1 MKCGILTF
9 HKTTNYGAVLQAY
22 ALMDAINNLK
32 EVDCE
37 IIDYRCE
44 AVEQRYKILRK
55 YETTKDAIKAFLC
68 AIPNTQLKRN
78 FSVFARKYC
87 NLSAPTTSK
96 ELLEKTR
103 DYDAIVVGSDQIWNP
118 KLTGGDENYFLPFDI
133 PCKKIAYAASFGSFD
148 DKEKIQY
155 YFEKDIS
162 DFAAVS
168 LREMDVVKYLDHSK
182 IYKIQQVLDPTFLL
196 NQEEWKKV
204 FIKEAIVKGK
214 YILVYKMM
222 DAEGLFD
229 FARKLG
235 KEKGLPIIY
244 LTHSARREA
253 GMKNIFTASPEE
265 FLNYL
270 YYAEY
275 VVTSSFHGTAL
286 SVNLNKEFY
295 YALDR
300 KNLTANRRI
309 EALMY
314 LLGLQNRN
322 ILCQSNGNASID
334 WNAVNAKL
342 DEQRAKSKEFLR
354 KAIEGVNQEN
364 ASANR

>member
-1 MKCGILTF
+1 MKCGIMTF
-9 HKTTNYGAVLQAY
+9 HKTTNYGAILQAY
-22 ALMDAINNLK
+22 ALMDAINKL
-32 EVDCE
+32 EDVDCE

-55 YETTKDAIKAFLC
+55 YETIKDAIKASLC
-68 AIPNTQLKRN
+68 AIPNAKLKRN
-78 FSVFARKYC
+78 FIMFAKKYC
-87 NLSAPTTSK
+87 NLSASTTPK
-96 ELLEKTR
+96 EILGQIE

-118 KLTGGDENYFLPFDI
+118 KLTGGDENYFLPFKT

-162 DFAAVS
+162 NFTAVS
-168 LREMDVVKYLDHSK
+168 LREMDAVKYLDHPEM
-182 IYKIQQVLDPTFLL
+182 YNIQQVLDPTFLM
-196 NQEEWKKV
+196 NKKEWEKA
-204 FIKEAIVKGK
+204 FIKERIVQGK

-235 KEKGLPIIY
+235 KKKGLPIIY

-309 EALMY
+309 EALID

-322 ILCQSNGNASID
+322 ILRQSNEEANID
-334 WNAVNAKL
+334 WNAVNSKL
-342 DEQRAKSKEFLR
+342 DEQRDKSKEFLR
-354 KAIEGVNQEN
+354 KAIEEVNREN
-364 ASANR
+364 VRTN

>member
-22 ALMDAINNLK
+22 ALMRTVDDLK
-32 EVDCE
+32 GIDCE

-55 YETTKDAIKAFLC
+55 YETTRDAVKALLC
-68 AIPNTQLKRN
+68 AVPNAKLKSE
-78 FSVFARKYC
+78 FSGFLKEHC
-87 NLSAPTTSK
+87 KLSAPITPK
-96 ELLEKTR
+96 ELSEKSHE
-103 DYDAIVVGSDQIWNP
+103 YDAMIVGSDQIWNP
-118 KLTGGDENYFLPFDI
+118 KLTGADENYFLPFET

-148 DKEKIQY
+148 DAKQIQIY
-155 YFEKDIS
+155 YKKDIS
-162 DFAAVS
+162 DFVVVS
-168 LREMDVVKYLDHSK
+168 LREMDTVKYIDRTESE
-182 IYKIQQVLDPTFLL
+182 KIQQVLDPTFLM
-196 NQEEWKKV
+196 NGEEWKKEFV
-204 FIKEAIVKGK
+204 KERLVKGK

-244 LTHSARREA
+244 LTHSAKQER

-270 YYAEY
+270 YYAEV

-286 SVNLNKEFY
+286 SVNLNKDFY

-300 KNLTANRRI
+300 KNVTANRRI
-309 EALMY
+309 ESLVN
-314 LLGLQNRN
+314 LLGLQNRD
-322 ILCQSNGNASID
+322 ILCQESNRTSID
-334 WNAVNAKL
+334 WDMVNQKL
-342 DEQRAKSKEFLR
+342 ESERKKSKEFLVN
-354 KAIEGVNQEN
+354 AIERSRCD
-364 ASANR
+364 ASSHQ